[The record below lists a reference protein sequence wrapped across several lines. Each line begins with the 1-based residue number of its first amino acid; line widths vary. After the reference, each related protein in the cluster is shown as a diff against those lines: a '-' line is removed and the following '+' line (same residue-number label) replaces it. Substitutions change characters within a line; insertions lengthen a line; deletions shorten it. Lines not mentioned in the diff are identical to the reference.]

1 MNNSRFLNV
10 LVYMQSRDF
19 SITDIFSTIA
29 DFVIQVF
36 QFIIQ
41 IPQIIVAVVVGIYE
55 IIMMI
60 LDFFKA
66 AFPFVPG
73 MVFNMLGVLVFFL
86 IGYGIWSF
94 IKGLI

>member
-1 MNNSRFLNV
+1 MNNSRILNV

-19 SITDIFSTIA
+19 DITDIFSGIVN
-29 DFVIQVF
+29 FVGQVF

-41 IPQIIVAVVVGIYE
+41 IPQIIIAVVVGIFE
-55 IIMMI
+55 VIMMI

-73 MVFNMLGVLVFFL
+73 MVFNVLGVLVFFL

>member
-29 DFVIQVF
+29 GFVTQVF

-41 IPQIIVAVVVGIYE
+41 IPQVIMAVVVGIYE

-73 MVFNMLGVLVFFL
+73 MVFNVLGVLVFFL